1 MSSDTTAFGIDFYP
15 GNKKALLTCIREGV
29 RQPYSF
35 VVTPNVDHLVQLEHD
50 AELRDAYAKA
60 RWRLCD
66 SRILL
71 SLLKRLGI
79 HLDEVIPGSDLTLD
93 LLDWA
98 NRERLR
104 VVLIGSL
111 ESEADKLR
119 ALYPGIDLYH
129 YNPPMGFIRKPEEV
143 QRCLQFVRDNPS
155 ELVLYAVGTPRG
167 EVLAAATMPY
177 ERTGMGFS
185 IGASISFATGTIKR
199 APRWM
204 RESKLEWLHRMLMEP
219 RRLARRYW
227 IDAMYIVPAYLR
239 ERSARHKNTGHK
251 TRPAKQES

>member
-1 MSSDTTAFGIDFYP
+1 MSSDTNAFGIDFYS

-29 RQPYSF
+29 KQPYSF

-50 AELRDAYAKA
+50 VQLRDAYAKA

-71 SLLKRLGI
+71 SLLTRLGV
-79 HLDEVIPGSDLTLD
+79 HLDEAIPGSDLTLD
-93 LLDWA
+93 LLKWA
-98 NRERLR
+98 DAERLR
-104 VVLIGSL
+104 VVLIGSV
-111 ESEADKLR
+111 ESEAEKLR

-129 YNPPMGFIRKPEEV
+129 YNPPMGFIKNPEEV
-143 QRCLQFVRDNPS
+143 QRCLQFVRENPS

-167 EVLAAATMPY
+167 EVLAAATQPS

-199 APRWM
+199 APKWM
-204 RESKLEWLHRMLMEP
+204 REYKLEWLHRMCMEP
-219 RRLARRYW
+219 RRLAKRYW
-227 IDAMYIVPAYLR
+227 IDALYIVPAFLR
-239 ERSARHKNTGHK
+239 EKNARQK
-251 TRPAKQES
+251 TSPAKQES

>member
-1 MSSDTTAFGIDFYP
+1 VSSDTNAFGIDFYS

-29 RQPYSF
+29 KQPYSF

-50 AELRDAYAKA
+50 VQLRDAYAKA

-71 SLLKRLGI
+71 SLLTRLGV
-79 HLDEVIPGSDLTLD
+79 HLDEAIPGSDLTLD
-93 LLDWA
+93 LLKWA
-98 NRERLR
+98 DAERLR
-104 VVLIGSL
+104 VVLIGSV
-111 ESEADKLR
+111 ESEAEKLR

-129 YNPPMGFIRKPEEV
+129 YNPPMGFIKNPEEV
-143 QRCLQFVRDNPS
+143 QRCLQFVRENPS

-167 EVLAAATMPY
+167 EVLAAATQPS

-199 APRWM
+199 APKWM
-204 RESKLEWLHRMLMEP
+204 REYKLEWLHRMCMEP
-219 RRLARRYW
+219 RRLAKRYW
-227 IDAMYIVPAYLR
+227 IDALYIVPAFLR
-239 ERSARHKNTGHK
+239 EKNARQK
-251 TRPAKQES
+251 TSPAKQES